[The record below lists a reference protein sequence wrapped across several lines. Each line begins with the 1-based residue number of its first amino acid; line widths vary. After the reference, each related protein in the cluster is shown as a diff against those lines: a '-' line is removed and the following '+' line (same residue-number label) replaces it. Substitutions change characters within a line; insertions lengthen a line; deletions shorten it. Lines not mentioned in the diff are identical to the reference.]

1 MNHTDR
7 KRRAVGAEMHTFSK
21 NGMSR
26 ATYVWNTSPA
36 PRRASALTRMAA

>member
-21 NGMSR
+21 NGMFPGHLGS
-26 ATYVWNTSPA
+26 YVWNTSERA
-36 PRRASALTRMAA
+36 PTLDT